1 MKSVAVGIVEK
12 NVLFVI
18 SNASGYNEVMKNIA
32 TLLVVALLSFLVL
45 PRVNWGRI
53 AMGPAETVSVLGE
66 AKSQQKNQIAT
77 FSAGVEAIN
86 NDKESAI
93 SEVNSKMEGLIKSIK
108 DFGIAEADLQT
119 QNMSIYQSSIYQS
132 EESYYENGVQRSRK
146 GQWRVSNSVQIT
158 LREIERA
165 NELTDLLS
173 KSGATNT
180 WGPNFSM
187 DDTNTAE
194 KGLYDLSMKDA
205 REKAEAIAK
214 VSGRTLGKVIS
225 VVESGAGNQV
235 YPLTSSIKYDGMGG
249 SGLEPGSSTVY
260 KTLNVVFELK

>member
-32 TLLVVALLSFLVL
+32 TLLVVALLPFLVL

-119 QNMSIYQSSIYQS
+119 QNMSIYQS

-194 KGLYDLSMKDA
+194 KGLYDLLMKDA

-214 VSGRTLGKVIS
+214 VSGRTLGKVI
-225 VVESGAGNQV
+225 
-235 YPLTSSIKYDGMGG
+235 
-249 SGLEPGSSTVY
+249 
-260 KTLNVVFELK
+260 NVS